1 MDGGMCKTAARRFAT
16 WTFLL
21 FVLSVPLSG
30 RDDVAI
36 RNALSHPN
44 LKDASVGVE
53 VRSVKTGKIL
63 FARKSRTPLIPA
75 SNCKLVTVASALHHL
90 GEDYTFL
97 TRIYV
102 RGTVL
107 DGRLA
112 GDLVLRGGGDPAIS
126 DRFREENPLAPLKE
140 LARAVSR
147 SGVREVSG
155 FIVLDDTLFDREYVA
170 PGWPQD
176 QLNHSYCAPCSGLS
190 IMENLVWIEVRPG
203 AGPGRDAASYLFPN
217 NAPFEITGRVLTTAR
232 TNENIVHIDRPGTDG
247 RIRISGRTYFG
258 NSPSRFS
265 VSVRRPT
272 EYFGSLFMHALEE
285 EGVDVE
291 GGFILAPERPDY
303 GSDAVRLLGEVSSDL
318 RQVALVTN
326 KMSVNHCA
334 EQLFKLAGWKVAGKG
349 TFASGE
355 AAVRKMF
362 SDLGIEDM
370 DPFHMEDGSGLSRN
384 NSMSAHTL
392 VSLLCALYT
401 SPVRDTFLRTLP
413 ISGMD
418 GSLEE
423 RLAEDPFR
431 SRVRAK
437 TGWIREVSALS
448 GYVQSLSGDIFAFS
462 ILINGYKGRNVV
474 MKSIQDDICR
484 ILVEG

>member
-1 MDGGMCKTAARRFAT
+1 MDIGMSKAAARRFA
-16 WTFLL
+16 FLGLLL
-21 FVLSVPLSG
+21 FALSPSLIG
-30 RDDVAI
+30 LEDAAI

-44 LKDASVGVE
+44 LKDALVGVE
-53 VRSVKTGKIL
+53 VRSVKTGKIH
-63 FARKSRTPLIPA
+63 FDRDSRTPLTPA

-90 GEDYTFL
+90 GEDYTFR

-102 RGTVL
+102 RGTVEE
-107 DGRLA
+107 GRLE

-126 DRFREENPLAPLKE
+126 DRFREENPLAPLEE
-140 LARAVSR
+140 LARIVSQ

-155 FIVLDDTLFDREYVA
+155 FLVLDDTLFDREYVA

-176 QLNHSYCAPCSGLS
+176 QLNQSYCAPCSGLS

-203 AGPGRDAASYLFPN
+203 AGPGRDAASCLFPA
-217 NAPFEITGRVLTTAR
+217 NAPFKMTGRVLTTAR
-232 TNENIVHIDRPGTDG
+232 KNENIVHIDRPDRDG

-258 NSPSRFS
+258 NSPFRFS
-265 VSVRRPT
+265 VSVRNPP
-272 EYFGSLFMHALEE
+272 EYFGSLFLHALEK
-285 EGVDVE
+285 EGVDIE

-303 GSDAVRLLGEVSSDL
+303 GSDALRPLGEVSSDL

-362 SDLGIEDM
+362 GDLGIEDM
-370 DPFHMEDGSGLSRN
+370 DPLHMEDGSGLSRN
-384 NSMSAHTL
+384 NSISAHTM
-392 VSLLCALYT
+392 VSLLCALYA

-418 GSLEE
+418 GSLEK
-423 RLAEDPFR
+423 RLTEEPFR

-462 ILINGYKGRNVV
+462 ILFNGYKGRNAV

-484 ILVEG
+484 IIIEG